1 MSEMSYWSVI
11 GSLMYAMVYTRPN
24 IAHVVGVVGRFLSNP
39 GNGHQTIVKWILRY
53 LRGTSRTCLCFGSNK
68 PILKGYSD
76 ADMASDL
83 DSRNSTLG
91 FLMTFV
97 GRAVSWQSKLQ
108 KYVDL
113 STTEAEY
120 IAVTEACKEAL
131 WMIKFLQKLSMQQEK
146 YIIHC
151 DNQSVIHFSKDSRF
165 HSRSKHKDA
174 KYHWICDVLELKDLH
189 LENVHTSEN

>member
-1 MSEMSYWSVI
+1 M
-11 GSLMYAMVYTRPN
+11 
-24 IAHVVGVVGRFLSNP
+24 
-39 GNGHQTIVKWILRY
+39 KWILRY